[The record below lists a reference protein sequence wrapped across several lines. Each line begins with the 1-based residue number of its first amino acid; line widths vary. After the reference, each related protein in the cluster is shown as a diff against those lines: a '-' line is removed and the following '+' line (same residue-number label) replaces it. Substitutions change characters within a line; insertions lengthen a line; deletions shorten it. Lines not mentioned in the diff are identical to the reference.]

1 MNLLEVPEQGMMYAI
16 YTNEVKYEKYNR
28 SDLDEKEIL
37 RENLLELHLFD
48 EEVEYRYIKMRER
61 QKEEAKFIIISD
73 ETVPHEKSYP
83 EKIYTLKPGQEK
95 PDKNSGFVEVI
106 SYITY
111 DENDLMRID
120 NYRLKEVK

>member
-1 MNLLEVPEQGMMYAI
+1 M
-16 YTNEVKYEKYNR
+16 
-28 SDLDEKEIL
+28 
-37 RENLLELHLFD
+37 ELHLFD
-48 EEVEYRYIKMRER
+48 EEVEYRYVKMRER
-61 QKEEAKFIIISD
+61 QKEDRFILISD
-73 ETVPHEKSYP
+73 ETVSHEKSYS
-83 EKIYTLKPGQEK
+83 EKIYTLKPEQEK

>member
-48 EEVEYRYIKMRER
+48 EEVEYRYVKMRER

-95 PDKNSGFVEVI
+95 PDRNSEFVEVI

>member
-1 MNLLEVPEQGMMYAI
+1 
-16 YTNEVKYEKYNR
+16 
-28 SDLDEKEIL
+28 
-37 RENLLELHLFD
+37 
-48 EEVEYRYIKMRER
+48 MRER

-111 DENDLMRID
+111 DENDFMRID

>member
-1 MNLLEVPEQGMMYAI
+1 MNLLDVPEQGMVYAI
-16 YTNEVKYEKYNR
+16 YTDEVKYEKYNR
-28 SDLDEKEIL
+28 SDLNEKEIL

-48 EEVEYRYIKMRER
+48 EEVEYRYVKMRER
-61 QKEEAKFIIISD
+61 QKEDRFILISD
-73 ETVPHEKSYP
+73 ETVSHEKSYS

-95 PDKNSGFVEVI
+95 TDKNSGFVEVI